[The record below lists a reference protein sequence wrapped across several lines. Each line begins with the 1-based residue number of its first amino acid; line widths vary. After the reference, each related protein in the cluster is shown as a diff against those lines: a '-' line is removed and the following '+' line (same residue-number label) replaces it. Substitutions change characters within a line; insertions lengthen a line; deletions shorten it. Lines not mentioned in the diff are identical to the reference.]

1 MARCNGPYATSDGS
15 SVSMIC
21 GLMGWVRQ
29 RIKVLGITLVDS
41 PGGIRKGPLVIL
53 SYLMQAFCKKG
64 KVTIMI
70 QGGTS
75 GVGGHVKKFLDG
87 FTTLSSGIAFTAAW
101 SNVNL
106 MG

>member
-1 MARCNGPYATSDGS
+1 
-15 SVSMIC
+15 MIC

-70 QGGTS
+70 QGGT
-75 GVGGHVKKFLDG
+75 KELEDMLRNFLMVS
-87 FTTLSSGIAFTAAW
+87 L
-101 SNVNL
+101 L
-106 MG
+106 